1 MCENKKARSF
11 GSREK
16 YNAVDDGGGWLL
28 KRGKLKLN
36 FITKNA
42 NKMQHLQVV
51 EIGFSP
57 MIIFII

>member
-1 MCENKKARSF
+1 MCENEKGRSF

-16 YNAVDDGGGWLL
+16 YNTVDDGGNCW